1 MKGST
6 LHIVKVNTEHLGL
19 GRCGAPTPL
28 LKVRAGG
35 PYQTVTELTPPD
47 PMPYRRRQ
55 LFRPFRADGPSV
67 RSPGIPLA
75 NVRLQQPRTT
85 LPATVAAQH
94 AARNQASRA
103 SGRDREA
110 ASRAAAGRTLSR
122 RRRSGETFPAAA
134 DGGAEDRLSGHGRR
148 VR

>member
-55 LFRPFRADGPSV
+55 LFRPVRADGPSV
-67 RSPGIPLA
+67 RERQTAAATHHSPSHRRRP
-75 NVRLQQPRTT
+75 
-85 LPATVAAQH
+85 QH

-110 ASRAAAGRTLSR
+110 ASRAAAGRTPHR
-122 RRRSGETFPAAA
+122 QAALQL
-134 DGGAEDRLSGHGRR
+134 E
-148 VR
+148 V